1 MKTPTK
7 TPTITRTI
15 RLLLATLVPAVLVAG
30 CNTVKGIGQDLEKG
44 GEAVQKA
51 SDGASK

>member
-1 MKTPTK
+1 MK
-7 TPTITRTI
+7 TRTI
-15 RLLLATLVPAVLVAG
+15 RLLLATLVPALLIAG
-30 CNTVKGIGQDLEKG
+30 CNTVKGIGEDLEKG

>member
-1 MKTPTK
+1 MQIPRKF
-7 TPTITRTI
+7 
-15 RLLLATLVPAVLVAG
+15 RLLLALVVPALAIAG